1 MPTLLLIHASPQ
13 KTLKNIMKK
22 DQESTRLLSEK
33 NLPLGDICIHYKGQ
47 QPKKKSGNRKLTDEK
62 GI

>member
-1 MPTLLLIHASPQ
+1 
-13 KTLKNIMKK
+13 MKK

-47 QPKKKSGNRKLTDEK
+47 QAKKKEKKSGNRKLTDEK